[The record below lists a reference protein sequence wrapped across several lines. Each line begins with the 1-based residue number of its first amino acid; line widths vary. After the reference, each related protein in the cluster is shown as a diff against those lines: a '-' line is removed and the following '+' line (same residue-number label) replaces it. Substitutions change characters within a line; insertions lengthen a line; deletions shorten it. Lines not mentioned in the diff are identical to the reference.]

1 MKNTVG
7 ISLTKEQKRQKS
19 DAKQDGK
26 LMPSNNIA
34 LREAGKKLQKLK
46 PNESISNSN
55 AYNVL
60 LKKLRAG
67 ELSAGF
73 YVTSDP
79 ESWIEVPSDY
89 WIQVST
95 DRFKAILKNDSN
107 PGIFKIK
114 PRQFAEQIAAIF
126 VKRASAAPEATTR
139 ALTSF
144 MTAAASGY
152 EPEIP
157 FTVWQKFLERTGASD
172 PAAKTTKRGSGAPE
186 NPKWV
191 GFAAHVLGY
200 CIAEKASTSTTR
212 KGIHA
217 RVLELAKKKGVDTSG
232 WPGDSSDRDFLRIAW
247 DFAKHLEQQQKT

>member
-7 ISLTKEQKRQKS
+7 VRPTKEQKRQTS
-19 DAKQDGK
+19 GAKEDGQ
-26 LMPSNNIA
+26 LIPSNNIA
-34 LREAGKKLQKLK
+34 LREAGKKLQKLN

-55 AYNVL
+55 AHNVL
-60 LKKLRAG
+60 LKKLRTG

-79 ESWIEVPSDY
+79 ESWIEISNDY
-89 WIQVST
+89 WRHIT
-95 DRFKAILKNDSN
+95 TTRFRDILLNKSR
-107 PGIFKIK
+107 PGTFKIK
-114 PRQFAEQIAAIF
+114 PREFAEQIAAIF
-126 VKRASAAPEATTR
+126 VERANTVPEATTR

-157 FTVWQKFLERTGASD
+157 FTVWQKFLEKSGASD
-172 PAAKTTKRGSGAPE
+172 PAAKTTKRGSGNTE
-186 NPKWV
+186 SPKWV

-200 CIAEKASTSTTR
+200 CMAEKTSTSTKRTD
-212 KGIHA
+212 IHP

-232 WPGDSSDRDFLRIAW
+232 WPGTSSARDFLKEAW
-247 DFAKHLEQQQKT
+247 AFAKLLERQHET

>member
-7 ISLTKEQKRQKS
+7 IRPTKEQNRQKS
-19 DAKQDGK
+19 DAKQDGQ

-34 LREAGKKLQKLK
+34 LREAGKTLQRLK

-60 LKKLRAG
+60 LKMLRSG

-79 ESWIEVPSDY
+79 ESRIEIPSDC
-89 WIQVST
+89 WIQVT
-95 DRFKAILKNDSN
+95 TVRFKAIWKNDSN
-107 PGIFKIK
+107 PGTFKIK
-114 PRQFAEQIAAIF
+114 PREFAEQIAAIF
-126 VKRASAAPEATTR
+126 VKRANAAPEATAR

-144 MTAAASGY
+144 MSAAASGY

-157 FTVWQKFLERTGASD
+157 FTVWQKFLEKSGASD

-186 NPKWV
+186 NPKWSE
-191 GFAAHVLGY
+191 FAAHVLGY
-200 CIAEKASTSTTR
+200 CIAQKASTSTTR
-212 KGIHA
+212 KGMHA
-217 RVLELAKKKGVDTSG
+217 RVFELAGKKGVGTSG
-232 WPGDSSDRDFLRIAW
+232 WPGDFSSRDFLKEAW
-247 DFAKHLEQQQKT
+247 TFAKYLEHQHKT

>member
-60 LKKLRAG
+60 LKKLRSG

-79 ESWIEVPSDY
+79 ESWVEIPIEF
-89 WIQVST
+89 WLQVTTS
-95 DRFKAILKNDSN
+95 RFRDILINDSR
-107 PGIFKIK
+107 PGTFKIK
-114 PRQFAEQIAAIF
+114 PREFAEQIAAIF
-126 VKRASAAPEATTR
+126 VRRASAAPEATTR

-157 FTVWQKFLERTGASD
+157 FAVWQDFLEKNGASD
-172 PAAKTTKRGSGAPE
+172 PAAKTTKRGSGATE

-191 GFAAHVLGY
+191 GFAAHVLGF
-200 CIAEKASTSTTR
+200 CIAKNIKTSTKR
-212 KGIHA
+212 KDIYA
-217 RVLELAKKKGVDTSG
+217 SILELAKKKGVDTSG
-232 WPGDSSDRDFLRIAW
+232 WPGDSSARNFLKEAW
-247 DFAKHLEQQQKT
+247 DFAKHLELQQNT

>member
-7 ISLTKEQKRQKS
+7 TKPTKEQKKHKS
-19 DAKQDGK
+19 DANHDGR

-60 LKKLRAG
+60 LKKLRSG

-79 ESWIEVPSDY
+79 ESWIEIPNDY
-89 WIQVST
+89 WLHVETS
-95 DRFKAILKNDSN
+95 RFKDILVNDSH
-107 PGIFKIK
+107 PGTFKIK
-114 PRQFAEQIAAIF
+114 PRYFSEQIAEIF
-126 VKRASAAPEATTR
+126 VKRANAAPEATTR

-144 MTAAASGY
+144 VAAAASGY

-157 FTVWQKFLERTGASD
+157 FTVWQKFLEKNGVSD
-172 PAAKTTKRGSGAPE
+172 PAPKATKRGSGATE

-200 CIAEKASTSTTR
+200 CIADGASTSTKR

-217 RVLELAKKKGVDTSG
+217 RVLELAGNKGVDTSR
-232 WPGDSSDRDFLRIAW
+232 WPGNSSARDFLNEAW
-247 DFAKHLEQQQKT
+247 TFAKHLEHQHKT

>member
-1 MKNTVG
+1 MRNTVG
-7 ISLTKEQKRQKS
+7 TKPTKEQKKHKS
-19 DAKQDGK
+19 DAKQDGR

-60 LKKLRAG
+60 LKKLRSG

-79 ESWIEVPSDY
+79 ESWIEIPIDY
-89 WIQVST
+89 WRHVTTS
-95 DRFKAILKNDSN
+95 RFKDILNNDSH
-107 PGIFKIK
+107 PGTFKIK
-114 PRQFAEQIAAIF
+114 PRDFSEQIATIF
-126 VKRASAAPEATTR
+126 VKRANAAPEATTR

-144 MTAAASGY
+144 VTAAASGY

-157 FTVWQKFLERTGASD
+157 FMVWQKFLEKSDVSD
-172 PAAKTTKRGSGAPE
+172 PTAKSTKRGSGATE

-200 CIAEKASTSTTR
+200 CIAQRASTSIKR
-212 KGIHA
+212 NDIHA
-217 RVLELAKKKGVDTSG
+217 RVLELARNKGVDTSR
-232 WPGDSSDRDFLRIAW
+232 WPGNSSGRDFLKEAW
-247 DFAKHLEQQQKT
+247 AFAKHLEQQQKT